1 LLVELDQPEITET
14 QDTMVLL
21 ELLIPVIQ
29 EQAVMEVLLE
39 IKVLL
44 VTMVELDQPEIT
56 ETQEIQD
63 TEEMP
68 DIQVALET

>member
-1 LLVELDQPEITET
+1 
-14 QDTMVLL
+14 MVLL

-29 EQAVMEVLLE
+29 ERVVMEVLREMLVIPE
-39 IKVLL
+39 I
-44 VTMVELDQPEIT
+44 MVGLDQPEIT

-68 DIQVALET
+68 DIQEAPETQAVQVVLE